1 MSLSR
6 RELLTLLSSGTFLF
20 SVGERPGAAPAEPAE
35 PVAPRSALRFP
46 QGVASADPGSG
57 SVVLWTR
64 AVPDDGASQCAVT
77 LDISEQEDFASPLAS
92 RQLSV
97 QADNDYTLRVWVEDL
112 APDRWYY
119 YRFRGAQGSVSRTGR
134 TRTAPAA
141 DQARDLRLAFVS
153 CQNYEQA
160 FYGGWA
166 RMLEDD
172 LAAPP
177 GEGIDAVLHL
187 GDFIYERSWH
197 SRQDG
202 SAPSR
207 VLPPFPDGHAGPD
220 NRYAVSLADYRHLY
234 RTYLSDPHL
243 QAARARWPFIC
254 TWDDHEFSDD
264 NFQSYSQYTREPKLE
279 AQRKADAN
287 RAWFEYV
294 PCALDE
300 LPGQDAHGLRSAVLT
315 GEPETDNRSARD
327 SLCIYRRLR
336 WGSLVDLFLTDERSY
351 RSPPCL
357 EDGVAESLGLPM
369 NTVELVAMADAG
381 REYNDGAP
389 PATLPWGDGK
399 TPNPWRERAPG
410 TCLGTAQRDWLVD
423 GITRSGAIWKL
434 WANPL
439 PLLPLRLD
447 LSSIP
452 FAGYEDCV
460 FNIDAW
466 QGYPYE
472 YHHIMSHL
480 QQAGTAGVV
489 SLSGDHHMHGAAQVL
504 LDPGNAESPAVAL
517 DFNCAGVSSSPLFDS
532 VSAIAGEDH
541 PDFAALVSAEHDSR
555 HYPNWNMTLQDG
567 VLAAFAFHKVGSGR
581 LSRWLGSN
589 PANPGLCFADS
600 TANGYGLAR
609 FRADGLDVEL
619 VAIDRPREP
628 FEQPPG
634 AAYRARFRV
643 PAWQAGEQ
651 PPRPEPEFRGRPP
664 FPFSLTSG

>member
-1 MSLSR
+1 MKLSR
-6 RELLTLLSSGTFLF
+6 RELLTLISSGTFLL
-20 SVGERPGAAPAEPAE
+20 SVGELSSASPASAAVPTPA
-35 PVAPRSALRFP
+35 LDFP
-46 QGVASADPGSG
+46 QGVASGDPGSG

-64 AVPDDGASQCAVT
+64 AVPEDGASQCGVT
-77 LDISEQEDFASPLAS
+77 LEISEGEDFANLLVS

-97 QADNDYTLRVWVEDL
+97 HADNDYTLRAWIEGL
-112 APDRWYY
+112 AADRWYF
-119 YRFRGAQGSVSRTGR
+119 YRFRGAGDTVSRSGR
-134 TRTAPAA
+134 TRTAPTA
-141 DQARDLRLAFVS
+141 DQARDFRLAFVS

-172 LAAPP
+172 LSAAP

-197 SRQDG
+197 TRQDG

-207 VLPPFPDGHAGPD
+207 VLPAFPDGHDGPE

-279 AQRKADAN
+279 ARRKLDAN
-287 RAWFEYV
+287 RAWFEFI

-300 LPGQDAHGLRSAVLT
+300 LQGQDAHGLQPATLS
-315 GEPETDNRSARD
+315 GDPESDNRNARD

-336 WGSLVDLFLTDERSY
+336 WGTLVDLFLTDARSY
-351 RSPPCL
+351 RTPPCL
-357 EDGVAESLGLPM
+357 EDGMAESLGLPM
-369 NTVELVAMADAG
+369 NSVELVDMADSG
-381 REYNDGAP
+381 REYNNGQP
-389 PATLPWGDGK
+389 PATLPWGDGT

-410 TCLGTAQRDWLVD
+410 TCLGTTQRDWLVK
-423 GITRSGAIWKL
+423 GMTGSGATWKL

-452 FAGYEDCV
+452 FAGYEDCI

-466 QGYPYE
+466 HGYPHE
-472 YHHIMSHL
+472 YRHIMSQL
-480 QQAGTAGVV
+480 QHAGTAGVV
-489 SLSGDHHMHGAAQVL
+489 SLSGDHHMHGAAQALVNPG
-504 LDPGNAESPAVAL
+504 DPASPAVAL
-517 DFNCAGVSSSPLFDS
+517 DFNCAGISSSPLFDN

-541 PDFAALVSAEHDSR
+541 PDFAALVSAEHDGR
-555 HYPNWNMTLQDG
+555 QYPNWNMTLQDG
-567 VLAAFAFHKVGSGR
+567 VLAAFAFQKVGSGR

-600 TANGYGLAR
+600 TANGYGLAH
-609 FRADGLDVEL
+609 FSAGGLSVEL
-619 VAIDRPREP
+619 VAIEQLRKP
-628 FEQPPG
+628 FEQAPG
-634 AAYRARFRV
+634 TAYRARFKV
-643 PAWQAGEQ
+643 PAWRAGEQ
-651 PPRPEPEFRGRPP
+651 APRPQPGFQGQAP